1 MDAALHGVIMSRM
14 FVPGPVDVAD
24 EVLQAQA
31 KPMLPHRSK
40 EFEAIYRRAAEKAQQ
55 VFYTQ
60 YRVFL
65 TASSGTG
72 LQEAAIRNF
81 VQRRVLSVVNGAFA
95 DRWYEVAVSNGKEAE
110 KLTFDWDTPAS
121 PERIADTV
129 RKGGFEA
136 LTVVHNETSTGMQN
150 PVKEIAEAVRAVS
163 PDTLILVDAVSSLGG
178 AKIEM
183 DAWGLDMV
191 LTSSQKC
198 LALPPGLGLGA
209 VSDRAMEKAK
219 TVENRGWYFD
229 LVRMEKHRLKDS
241 SPATPAMSLIYALDF
256 QLDRILAEGLDN
268 RFARHSAMAKR
279 VQEWAEAHDLSMYA
293 PPGYRSQTVT
303 TIKNERGINVSDL
316 NTFLKQREMRIAG
329 GYGPIK
335 ETTFRIAHMGEIQM
349 TDIEKLLAAME
360 EYLKK

>member
-1 MDAALHGVIMSRM
+1 MSRM

-31 KPMLPHRSK
+31 APMLPHRSK
-40 EFEAIYRRAAEKAQQ
+40 DFEAIYRRASEKAQRL
-55 VFYTQ
+55 FYTQ

-65 TASSGTG
+65 TSSSGTG

-81 VQRRVLSVVNGAFA
+81 VDRRVLSVVNGAFA
-95 DRWYEVAVSNGKEAE
+95 DRWYEVAVSNGKDAE
-110 KLTFDWDTPAS
+110 KLAFEWDAPAS
-121 PERIADTV
+121 PERIADAIQ
-129 RKGGFEA
+129 KGGFEA
-136 LTVVHNETSTGMQN
+136 VTIVHNETSTGMQN
-150 PVKEIAEAVRAVS
+150 PIKDVAEAVRAVS
-163 PDTLILVDAVSSLGG
+163 PETLILVDAVSSLGG

-219 TVENRGWYFD
+219 SVENRGWYFD
-229 LVRMEKHRLKDS
+229 LIRMEKHRLKDS

-256 QLDRILAEGLDN
+256 QLDRILAEGLEE

-279 VQEWAEAHDLSMYA
+279 VQNWADAHDLAMYA
-293 PPGYRSQTVT
+293 PEGYRSQTVT
-303 TIKNERGINVSDL
+303 TIKNERSINVSDL
-316 NTFLKQREMRIAG
+316 NAFLKQREMRIAG

-349 TDIEKLLAAME
+349 SDIEKLLAAME

>member
-1 MDAALHGVIMSRM
+1 MSRM

-24 EVLQAQA
+24 EVLQAQTA
-31 KPMLPHRSK
+31 PMLPHRSK
-40 EFEAIYRRAAEKAQQ
+40 EFEAIYRRTAEKARQ

-110 KLTFDWDTPAS
+110 KLAFDWDTPAS

-136 LTVVHNETSTGMQN
+136 LTIVHNETSTGMQN
-150 PVKEIAEAVRAVS
+150 PVKEVAEAVRAVS

-241 SPATPAMSLIYALDF
+241 SPATPAMSLIFALDF
-256 QLDRILAEGLDN
+256 QLDRILAEGLEN

-293 PPGYRSQTVT
+293 PAGYRSQTVT

-316 NTFLKQREMRIAG
+316 NAFLKQREMRIAG

-335 ETTFRIAHMGEIQM
+335 ETTFRIAHMGETQLP
-349 TDIEKLLAAME
+349 DIEKLLAAME
-360 EYLKK
+360 EYLKR

>member
-1 MDAALHGVIMSRM
+1 MSRM

-24 EVLQAQA
+24 EVLQAQTA
-31 KPMLPHRSK
+31 PMLPHRSK

-55 VFYTQ
+55 IFYTQ

-95 DRWYEVAVSNGKEAE
+95 DRWYEVAVSNGKDAE
-110 KLTFDWDTPAS
+110 KLAFEWDTPAS

-136 LTVVHNETSTGMQN
+136 LTIVHNETSTGMQN
-150 PVKEIAEAVRAVS
+150 PVKEVAEAVRAVS

-183 DAWGLDMV
+183 NAWGLDMV

-241 SPATPAMSLIYALDF
+241 SPATPAMSLIFALDF
-256 QLDRILAEGLDN
+256 QLDRILAEGLEN

-279 VQEWAEAHDLSMYA
+279 VQDWAEAHDLSMYA
-293 PPGYRSQTVT
+293 PAGFRSQTVT

-316 NTFLKQREMRIAG
+316 NAFLKQREMRIAG

-335 ETTFRIAHMGEIQM
+335 ETTFRIAHMGETQM
-349 TDIEKLLAAME
+349 EDIEMLLAAME
-360 EYLKK
+360 EYLQR

>member
-1 MDAALHGVIMSRM
+1 M

-24 EVLQAQA
+24 EVLQAQTA
-31 KPMLPHRSK
+31 PMLPHRSK
-40 EFEAIYRRAAEKAQQ
+40 EFEAIFRRTAEKAQQ
-55 VFYTQ
+55 LFYTQ
-60 YRVFL
+60 HRVFQL
-65 TASSGTG
+65 AASGTG

-81 VQRRVLSVVNGAFA
+81 VNQRVLSVVNGAFA
-95 DRWYEVAVSNGKEAE
+95 DRWYEVALSNGKQAE
-110 KLTFDWDTPAS
+110 KLAFDWDAPAS
-121 PERIADTV
+121 PDLIADTV

-150 PVKEIAEAVRAVS
+150 PVKEIAQAVHAVS

-183 DAWGLDMV
+183 DAWGIDML

-198 LALPPGLGLGA
+198 LALPPGLALGA

-219 TVENRGWYFD
+219 SVENRGWYFD
-229 LVRMEKHRLKDS
+229 LLRMEKHRLKDS

-279 VQEWAEAHDLSMYA
+279 VQEWAEAHDLPIYA
-293 PPGYRSQTVT
+293 PAGFRSQTVT
-303 TIKNERGINVSDL
+303 TIKNERKINVSDL
-316 NTFLKQREMRIAG
+316 NAFLKQREMHIAG

-335 ETTFRIAHMGEIQM
+335 ESTFRIAHMGEIQM
-349 TDIEKLLAAME
+349 EDIEKLLAAME
-360 EYLKK
+360 EYLKKS

>member
-1 MDAALHGVIMSRM
+1 M

-24 EVLQAQA
+24 AVLQAQT

-40 EFEAIYRRAAEKAQQ
+40 EFEAIYRRTAEKSQGL
-55 VFYTQ
+55 FYTR
-60 YRVFL
+60 YRVFQI
-65 TASSGTG
+65 AGSGTG

-81 VQRRVLSVVNGAFA
+81 VNQRVLSVVNGAFA
-95 DRWYEVAVSNGKEAE
+95 DRWYEVAASNGKEVE
-110 KLTFDWDTPAS
+110 KLAFEWDAPAS
-121 PERIADTV
+121 PDRVAEALRG
-129 RKGGFEA
+129 GGFEA

-178 AKIEM
+178 ARIEM
-183 DAWGLDMV
+183 DAWGIDML

-198 LALPPGLGLGA
+198 LALPPGLALGA

-219 TVENRGWYFD
+219 SVENRGWYFD
-229 LVRMEKHRLKDS
+229 LLRMEKHRLKDS

-256 QLDRILAEGLDN
+256 QLDRIFAEGLDN

-279 VQEWAEAHDLSMYA
+279 VHEWAEAHDLPIYA
-293 PPGYRSQTVT
+293 PVGYRSQTVT
-303 TIKNERGINVSDL
+303 TIRNDRKINVSDL
-316 NTFLKQREMRIAG
+316 NAFLKQREMRIAG

-335 ETTFRIAHMGEIQM
+335 ESTFRIAHMGETQM
-349 TDIEKLLAAME
+349 NDIEDLLEAME
-360 EYLKK
+360 EFLRK